1 MQFLASR
8 FILTDNSE
16 EISFNPQIS
25 SEYAQY
31 IQGSVLPQKD
41 KHKVQP
47 VVPVMGRITVNGTI
61 AQFSA
66 KLSVPPHLWEVKG
79 GRAKGKSLEADR
91 INRYLDNIRIQI
103 GKHYQSICDRDGY
116 VSADKVKNAYLG
128 FSKRYKLLLELCDEF
143 CKEYKNRI
151 DVDRTIHSLFRYQT
165 LRRDLSLFICQDY
178 KVKDIP
184 LVELD
189 QSFAEKFA
197 AYLKHVKGLADTTI
211 SVEIKSLK
219 HIVKK
224 AFNDGQ
230 MEKNP
235 FAYYYYFADQPEI
248 EYLTEEEINKLIIG
262 KVKQQRQD
270 RTRDMF
276 LFCCFTGLSY
286 ADLAKL
292 SYEEL
297 KQTPNGAWWI
307 SSIRQK
313 TKVPFTVKLLPVAK
327 AILEKYRIP
336 ANRFN
341 RLFPENPG
349 KVFPVA
355 SLKSSDAS
363 LKHIARQCGIAKNLK
378 FHTARHTFATTV
390 SLMNGI
396 PLETVSKMLGH
407 KYTTTTQIYAK
418 VTNQMIDNAISRI
431 EDQIGER
438 FQCPTLK
445 EESDG

>member
-1 MQFLASR
+1 MIFASGFFFGKFQTDKVISDEVTVFGSLPRLFCYVLHKR
-8 FILTDNSE
+8 FICNSLAGY
-16 EISFNPQIS
+16 SWHGQRYDRPVQRQIQPS
-25 SEYAQY
+25 S
-31 IQGSVLPQKD
+31 L
-41 KHKVQP
+41 
-47 VVPVMGRITVNGTI
+47 
-61 AQFSA
+61 
-66 KLSVPPHLWEVKG
+66 LWEVKG
-79 GRAKGKSLEADR
+79 GRTKGKSLEADR

-197 AYLKHVKGLADTTI
+197 AYLKHVRGLADTTI

-418 VTNQMIDNAISRI
+418 VTNQMIGNAISRI
-431 EDQIGER
+431 EDKIGDR
-438 FQCPTLK
+438 FQFPTLK

>member
-1 MQFLASR
+1 MRSTFK
-8 FILTDNSE
+8 
-16 EISFNPQIS
+16 
-25 SEYAQY
+25 
-31 IQGSVLPQKD
+31 VLVYLKKD

-418 VTNQMIDNAISRI
+418 VTNQMIGNAISRI
-431 EDQIGER
+431 EDKIGDR
-438 FQCPTLK
+438 FQFPTLK

>member
-1 MQFLASR
+1 MRSTFK
-8 FILTDNSE
+8 
-16 EISFNPQIS
+16 
-25 SEYAQY
+25 
-31 IQGSVLPQKD
+31 VLFYLKRNKKKTQSA
-41 KHKVQP
+41 
-47 VVPVMGRITVNGTI
+47 VPLMGRITVNGTI
-61 AQFSA
+61 SQFSA
-66 KLSVPPHLWEVKG
+66 KLTVPERLWEVRG
-79 GRAKGKSLEADR
+79 GRAKGRSLEADR

-418 VTNQMIDNAISRI
+418 VTNQMIGNAISRI
-431 EDQIGER
+431 EDKIGDR
-438 FQCPTLK
+438 FQFPTLK

>member
-1 MQFLASR
+1 MHRVSFSGNSKHDKVISDEVTVFGSLPRLFCYVLHKR
-8 FILTDNSE
+8 FICNSLAGY
-16 EISFNPQIS
+16 SWHGQRYDRPVRRQIQPS
-25 SEYAQY
+25 S
-31 IQGSVLPQKD
+31 L
-41 KHKVQP
+41 
-47 VVPVMGRITVNGTI
+47 
-61 AQFSA
+61 
-66 KLSVPPHLWEVKG
+66 LWEVKG

-103 GKHYQSICDRDGY
+103 GKHYQSICDHDGY

-418 VTNQMIDNAISRI
+418 VTNQMIGNAISRI
-431 EDQIGER
+431 EDKIGDR
-438 FQCPTLK
+438 FQFPTLK

>member
-1 MQFLASR
+1 MRSTFK
-8 FILTDNSE
+8 
-16 EISFNPQIS
+16 
-25 SEYAQY
+25 
-31 IQGSVLPQKD
+31 VLFYLKKN
-41 KHKVQP
+41 KHKIQS

-197 AYLKHVKGLADTTI
+197 AYLKHVRGLADTTI

-418 VTNQMIDNAISRI
+418 VTNQMIGNAISRI
-431 EDQIGER
+431 EDKIGDR
-438 FQCPTLK
+438 FQFPTLK
-445 EESDG
+445 EESAG

>member
-1 MQFLASR
+1 MRSTFK
-8 FILTDNSE
+8 
-16 EISFNPQIS
+16 
-25 SEYAQY
+25 
-31 IQGSVLPQKD
+31 VLFYLKKD
-41 KHKVQP
+41 KHKPQP
-47 VVPVMGRITVNGTI
+47 VVPVMGRITVNGSI
-61 AQFSA
+61 SQFSA

-103 GKHYQSICDRDGY
+103 GKHYQSICDHDGY

-128 FSKRYKLLLELCDEF
+128 FGKKYKLLLELCDEF
-143 CKEYKNRI
+143 CKEYKTRV
-151 DVDRTIHSLFRYQT
+151 DVDRTVHSLLRYQT
-165 LRRDLSLFICQDY
+165 LRRDLGHFVCRNY
-178 KVKDIP
+178 KVRDIP
-184 LVELD
+184 LAELD

-197 AYLKHVKGLADTTI
+197 AYLKHVKGLADTTV

-219 HIVKK
+219 HIIKK

-230 MEKNP
+230 TDKNP
-235 FAYYYYFADQPEI
+235 FAYYYYVAEQPEI
-248 EYLTEEEINKLIIG
+248 EYLTEEDINRLING
-262 KVKQQRQD
+262 KVRQQRQD

-292 SYEEL
+292 TYDEL
-297 KQTPNGAWWI
+297 TQTPDGEWWI
-307 SSIRQK
+307 TSIRQK
-313 TKVPFTVKLLPVAK
+313 TKVAFTVKLLPVAN

-336 ANRFN
+336 TNRFN
-341 RLFPENPG
+341 RLSPG
-349 KVFPVA
+349 NSDKVFPVA

-378 FHTARHTFATTV
+378 FHIARHTFATTV
-390 SLMNGI
+390 TLMNGI

-418 VTNQMIDNAISRI
+418 VTNPMIDKAITQI
-431 EDQIGER
+431 EGKIGER
-438 FQCPTLK
+438 FQFPRLP
-445 EESDG
+445 EENAG

>member
-1 MQFLASR
+1 MRSTFK
-8 FILTDNSE
+8 
-16 EISFNPQIS
+16 
-25 SEYAQY
+25 
-31 IQGSVLPQKD
+31 VLFYLKKN
-41 KHKVQP
+41 KHKIQS

-197 AYLKHVKGLADTTI
+197 AYLKHVRGLADTTI

-262 KVKQQRQD
+262 KVKQRQD

-355 SLKSSDAS
+355 SLKSSDVC
-363 LKHIARQCGIAKNLK
+363 LKHIARQCGITKNLK
-378 FHTARHTFATTV
+378 FHMARHTFATTV

>member
-1 MQFLASR
+1 MRSTFKVL
-8 FILTDNSE
+8 
-16 EISFNPQIS
+16 FN
-25 SEYAQY
+25 
-31 IQGSVLPQKD
+31 LKKD

-61 AQFSA
+61 SQFSA

-197 AYLKHVKGLADTTI
+197 AYLKHVRGLADTTI

-418 VTNQMIDNAISRI
+418 VTNQMIGNAISRI
-431 EDQIGER
+431 EDKIGDR
-438 FQCPTLK
+438 FQFPTLK